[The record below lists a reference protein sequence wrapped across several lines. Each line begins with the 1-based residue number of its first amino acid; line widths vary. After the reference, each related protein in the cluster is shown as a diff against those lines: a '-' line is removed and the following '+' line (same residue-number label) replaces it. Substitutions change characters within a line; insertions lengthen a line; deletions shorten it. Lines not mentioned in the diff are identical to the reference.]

1 MKKTRIKDIELI
13 SKKSNG
19 FAVAFLHSCD
29 SLAKPESPHIP
40 FTDATFIR
48 IREDNMNIA
57 TNLFVVNEFFLS
69 IVGFVPLLLPRLF
82 VQSAFDVLRTLALY
96 RCSYYDLLRKLRW

>member
-1 MKKTRIKDIELI
+1 MKKIRINDIELI

-19 FAVAFLHSCD
+19 FAVAFFHSCD

-48 IREDNMNIA
+48 IREYNMNIA
-57 TNLFVVNEFFLS
+57 TNLFIVNEFFLS

-82 VQSAFDVLRTLALY
+82 VQSAFDVLHTLVLY
-96 RCSYYDLLRKLRW
+96 RCSCYVPLRKPQ

>member
-1 MKKTRIKDIELI
+1 MKKIRINDIELI

-19 FAVAFLHSCD
+19 FAVAFFHSCD

-48 IREDNMNIA
+48 IREYNMNIA
-57 TNLFVVNEFFLS
+57 TNLFIVNE
-69 IVGFVPLLLPRLF
+69 FVPLLLPRLF

>member
-1 MKKTRIKDIELI
+1 MNL
-13 SKKSNG
+13 SQKKSNG
-19 FAVAFLHSCD
+19 FAVAFFHSCD
-29 SLAKPESPHIP
+29 SLAKPESPNIP
-40 FTDATFIR
+40 FIDATFIR
-48 IREDNMNIA
+48 IREYNMNIA
-57 TNLFVVNEFFLS
+57 TNLFIVNELFLS

>member
-1 MKKTRIKDIELI
+1 MKKTRIKDIERI
-13 SKKSNG
+13 SKK
-19 FAVAFLHSCD
+19 ATDLPLLFLHSCN
-29 SLAKPESPHIP
+29 SLAKPESPNIP

-48 IREDNMNIA
+48 MREDNMNIT
-57 TNLFVVNEFFLS
+57 TNLFIVNGFFLS

-96 RCSYYDLLRKLRW
+96 HCSYCDLLRKLRW

>member
-29 SLAKPESPHIP
+29 SLAKPESPNIP
-40 FTDATFIR
+40 FADATFIR
-48 IREDNMNIA
+48 MREDNMNIA
-57 TNLFVVNEFFLS
+57 TNLFIANGFFLS
-69 IVGFVPLLLPRLF
+69 TPEFVPLLLPRLF
-82 VQSAFDVLRTLALY
+82 VQSAFDVLHTLVLY
-96 RCSYYDLLRKLRW
+96 HCSYYVPLRKLRW

>member
-1 MKKTRIKDIELI
+1 MKKIRINDIELI

-48 IREDNMNIA
+48 IREYNMNIA
-57 TNLFVVNEFFLS
+57 TNLFIVNEFFLS